1 MAKLLVLI
9 YHSLYELCS
18 LSSLEQSSAPAIE
31 SITFELPTC
40 IDNITIFESVAVEI
54 DGMLVPATSLDAD
67 QTSVTVVETLDE
79 GATAEYCLFF
89 DADFVPGDN
98 RQVCHSDR
106 RLGDQ
111 GWVNSV

>member
-1 MAKLLVLI
+1 MC
-9 YHSLYELCS
+9 YSLFELFY

-54 DGMLVPATSLDAD
+54 DGVLVPATSLDAD
-67 QTSVTVVETLDE
+67 QTSVPVVETLDE
-79 GATAEYCLFF
+79 GATVEYCLFF
-89 DADFVPGDN
+89 DADFVLGDN
-98 RQVCHSDR
+98 RQVYHSDS

-111 GWVNSV
+111 GWVNSI